1 MRGMRMTAEEF
12 RRWDR
17 KSVTLV
23 GMSGVGK
30 TWLSSRLRNAHW
42 FHYSADY
49 RIGTRYLSEPILDN
63 IKRQAMQVPFLR
75 ELLRSDS
82 IYISNNITVDNL
94 TAVLTFLGK
103 LGDPA
108 LGGLDLAEFKRRQ
121 QLYRDAEVSAMLD
134 VPEFITKA
142 HEIYGYRH
150 FVNDSAGSLCELD
163 DPDVLR
169 VLAAHSLIVYIEA
182 TEENG
187 RELLRR
193 AEADPKPLYYRPEF
207 LDTQLEAFM
216 HERGHGEV
224 TQIRP
229 DDFVLWMFPRLFAA
243 RIPRYEA
250 IARDHGYTIR
260 ADVLAQAT
268 TEAEFLACMER
279 MLEE

>member
-1 MRGMRMTAEEF
+1 MTAAEF
-12 RRWDR
+12 RRWDT
-17 KSVTLV
+17 KSITLL

-30 TWLSSRLRNAHW
+30 TYLSTRLRQAHW

-108 LGGLDLAEFKRRQ
+108 CGGLDLTEFKHRQ
-121 QLYRDAEVSAMLD
+121 KLYRDAEVSAMLD
-134 VPEFITKA
+134 VPEFIAKA
-142 HEIYGYRH
+142 HEIYGYRD
-150 FVNDSAGSLCELD
+150 FINDSAGSLCELD
-163 DPDVLR
+163 DPEVLE
-169 VLAAHSLIVYIEA
+169 VLAAHTLIVYMEA
-182 TEENG
+182 TAENG

-193 AEADPKPLYYRPEF
+193 AEADPKPLYYRTDF
-207 LDTQLEAFM
+207 LQAELARFMQVRGIADIEA
-216 HERGHGEV
+216 
-224 TQIRP
+224 IKP

-250 IARDHGYTIR
+250 IAREQGYTIQ
-260 ADVLAQAT
+260 ADVLAPVQS
-268 TEAEFLACMER
+268 EADFLGCIER
-279 MLEE
+279 MLDA

>member
-1 MRGMRMTAEEF
+1 MT
-12 RRWDR
+12 R
-17 KSVTLV
+17 KRVLLADDHRIVADGLKSILADQYDLV
-23 GMSGVGK
+23 G
-30 TWLSSRLRNAHW
+30 
-42 FHYSADY
+42 
-49 RIGTRYLSEPILDN
+49 
-63 IKRQAMQVPFLR
+63 
-75 ELLRSDS
+75 
-82 IYISNNITVDNL
+82 
-94 TAVLTFLGK
+94 
-103 LGDPA
+103 
-108 LGGLDLAEFKRRQ
+108 
-121 QLYRDAEVSAMLD
+121 
-134 VPEFITKA
+134 
-142 HEIYGYRH
+142 
-150 FVNDSAGSLCELD
+150 
-163 DPDVLR
+163 
-169 VLAAHSLIVYIEA
+169 IV
-182 TEENG
+182 ENG